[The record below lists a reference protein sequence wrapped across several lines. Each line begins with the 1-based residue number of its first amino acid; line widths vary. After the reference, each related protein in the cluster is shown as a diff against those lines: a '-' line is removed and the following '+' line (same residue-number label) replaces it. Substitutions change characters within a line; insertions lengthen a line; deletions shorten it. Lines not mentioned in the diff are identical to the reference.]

1 MSSAYRFLGWGY
13 VAACTAIVAV
23 LGQRP
28 EPVAAVAVPTRAES
42 SNSSGRP
49 ATARPARQQ
58 RLRVVPPGQAILQC
72 CRDIGASAFRAAA
85 QQAQGVGYH
94 AACFALAGKIDDAR
108 HLIDGLDQGGR
119 QTAAYIVFNVGHP
132 VADAGDDRSAGPIME
147 LVIDYLPNDYMALY
161 HAGMAEYMLGQRDLS
176 RKNLEAFLKLY
187 QQDDGWRRNGL
198 EVLGRLKD
206 STNTDA
212 DRRRPHEPGE

>member
-28 EPVAAVAVPTRAES
+28 EPVAAVAVP
-42 SNSSGRP
+42 
-49 ATARPARQQ
+49 PAR
-58 RLRVVPPGQAILQC
+58 
-72 CRDIGASAFRAAA
+72 RARIAPAA
-85 QQAQGVGYH
+85 QPQPAPRGNSAEEWFRQAKPYCNAVEVSVLQRSAPPPAGPQGVGYH

-147 LVIDYLPNDYMALY
+147 LVVDYLPNDYMALY

-206 STNTDA
+206 STNTGA

>member
-1 MSSAYRFLGWGY
+1 MSSAYRLLGWAY
-13 VAACTAIVAV
+13 VAACAAIVGV
-23 LGQRP
+23 LGTRP
-28 EPVAAVAVPTRAES
+28 EPAAEVPPARAVT
-42 SNSSGRP
+42 
-49 ATARPARQQ
+49 TPARQPQPTLAPRGNTAEEWFRQSKPYCNAVEISVLQ
-58 RLRVVPPGQAILQC
+58 RSAPPPG
-72 CRDIGASAFRAAA
+72 GAE
-85 QQAQGVGYH
+85 GVGYH
-94 AACFALAGKIDDAR
+94 AACFALAGKIDEAR
-108 HLIDGLDQGGR
+108 HLIDKLDEGGR

-147 LVIDYLPNDYMALY
+147 LVVDYLPNDYMALY

-176 RKNLEAFLKLY
+176 RKNLDAFLKLY
-187 QQDDGWRRNGL
+187 SQEDGWRSNAL